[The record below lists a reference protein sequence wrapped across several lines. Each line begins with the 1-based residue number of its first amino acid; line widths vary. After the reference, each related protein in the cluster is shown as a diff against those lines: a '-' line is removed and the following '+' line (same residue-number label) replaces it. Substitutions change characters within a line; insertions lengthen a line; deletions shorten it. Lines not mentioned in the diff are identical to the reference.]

1 MLLQPGDLLPRLSLL
16 REGKPAQLEPGRAG
30 LLLYFMRTADCP
42 VCRAHVKRLVSMHEE
57 LRREGFTVGVVVPAP
72 DSDLGVASSLKA
84 TFPVVQGQ
92 AAHGA
97 LGLKRVLFEL
107 VQQSGTVV
115 TDASGRITLLQ
126 RATNPG
132 SAFPEDAVWALLE
145 QPRRSAAA
153 VVR

>member
-1 MLLQPGDLLPRLSLL
+1 MLLQPGDLLPRLTLH
-16 REGKPAQLEPGRAG
+16 REGKPVQLEPGRSG

-42 VCRAHVKRLVSMHEE
+42 LCRAHVKRLVTMHAE
-57 LRREGFTVGVVVPAP
+57 LTRNGLNVGVVVPAP
-72 DSDLGVASSLKA
+72 DSEVGVASSLKT

-92 AAHGA
+92 AAHA
-97 LGLKRVLFEL
+97 QLGLQRVLFEL

-115 TDASGRITLLQ
+115 TDATGRIVLLQ

-145 QPRRSAAA
+145 GPGRSPAPAA
-153 VVR
+153 R